1 MSFQIL
7 SEKGRTVDFSIS
19 LYENDGTTSVTLAA
33 TDVVRFKMGR
43 RDGVKPD
50 LDLLSGVV
58 TANGST
64 VTIDETGTSPVASVT
79 VRMAQADT
87 SGLIAGMY
95 DAEVLVV
102 DDSETAPANAIK
114 HFERGTVSMQ
124 ESLGGSIG
132 LT

>member
-7 SEKGRTVDFSIS
+7 SEKGRTVDFAI
-19 LYENDGTTSVTLAA
+19 LLFEDDGTTSVTLAA

-43 RDGVKPD
+43 RDGTKPD

-64 VTIDETGTSPVASVT
+64 VTVDQTGTSPTAQVT

-87 SGLIAGMY
+87 AGLIAGMY
-95 DAEVLVV
+95 DANVLVV
-102 DDSETAPANAIK
+102 DNSETAPANAIK
-114 HFERGTVSMQ
+114 HFESGTVMLQ
-124 ESLGGSIG
+124 ESLGGSID